1 MNLNY
6 RNPARPTQP
15 SQVRSQPNHP
25 AGYRCEY
32 AQSPRREPG
41 NAKLGGDRCPFGHV
55 RLVAFVQL
63 CPCGRVPCPVSVRVM
78 CPVVL
83 CCVRLFPVVS
93 NRVRLSTVSSK
104 IEMTTVKNEILDIRS
119 IVFGVRCP
127 DTFFLLSVSFWR
139 TKFWAFK

>member
-1 MNLNY
+1 
-6 RNPARPTQP
+6 
-15 SQVRSQPNHP
+15 
-25 AGYRCEY
+25 
-32 AQSPRREPG
+32 
-41 NAKLGGDRCPFGHV
+41 
-55 RLVAFVQL
+55 
-63 CPCGRVPCPVSVRVM
+63 M

-127 DTFFLLSVSFWR
+127 DTFFLLSVSFGEQNFGLLNEVAEYSLGLSDFE
-139 TKFWAFK
+139 KS